1 MKITAVS
8 AVLCLAASAMAAS
21 IPQAAADVA
30 STEAS
35 IDMASS
41 NMDKRAA
48 PIDKRAHSEH
58 DVDAHKDNPKKSATA
73 NKKDEKNAA
82 EAKDDKD
89 KKAEAKD
96 DKDKKAEAKDDK
108 DKKAEAPA
116 AAPGGAVAPD
126 PHALVPQEFESP
138 LWLVQP
144 YAESVWAQATTYVI
158 SWGPNPDPDYAK
170 NIEPKSPVDIR
181 LMQGTPDKLKPIET
195 LAKGADSS
203 KNSYKWLV
211 PATLAPGKDYTIR
224 ITQGGKLD
232 TYSHYFEVVPAGDK
246 RASKSNVGA
255 PLEIPMKGDVPK
267 PLNKGPIIQPVAP
280 PNPFPADKPATAPVA
295 NNSSSPSKPAAAKPV
310 VNRAAT
316 SHEQNANIM
325 AFAMTLFGA
334 VYFL

>member
-1 MKITAVS
+1 MKITTVS

-21 IPQAAADVA
+21 IPQAAADFA

-35 IDMASS
+35 IDMTSS

-48 PIDKRAHSEH
+48 PIDKKAAPVDKKAHSEH
-58 DVDAHKDNPKKSATA
+58 GVEAHKDTPKKADSAD
-73 NKKDEKNAA
+73 KKDEKNA
-82 EAKDDKD
+82 
-89 KKAEAKD
+89 
-96 DKDKKAEAKDDK
+96 AEAKDDK

-126 PHALVPQEFESP
+126 PHALVPQEYESP

-144 YAESVWAQATTYVI
+144 YADSVWAQGTTYVI

-170 NIEPKSPVDIR
+170 KVAPKSPVEIR
-181 LMQGTPDKLKPIET
+181 LMQGAPDKLKPIET
-195 LAKGADSS
+195 LAKATDSS
-203 KNSYKWLV
+203 SNSLKWVV

-224 ITQGGKLD
+224 ITQAGKLD

-255 PLEIPMKGDVPK
+255 PLEVPKKGDVPQ
-267 PLNKGPIIQPVAP
+267 PLNKGPIYQPAAP
-280 PNPFPADKPATAPVA
+280 PNPFPAEKPAGTPIA
-295 NNSSSPSKPAAAKPV
+295 NNPASPSKPAAAKPV
-310 VNRAAT
+310 VNGAAT
-316 SHEQNANIM
+316 SHEQNANIL

>member
-35 IDMASS
+35 IDMTSS

-48 PIDKRAHSEH
+48 PIDKKAAPVDKKAHFEH
-58 DVDAHKDNPKKSATA
+58 GVEAHKDTPKKADSAD
-73 NKKDEKNAA
+73 KKDEKNA
-82 EAKDDKD
+82 
-89 KKAEAKD
+89 
-96 DKDKKAEAKDDK
+96 AEAKDDK

-126 PHALVPQEFESP
+126 PHALVPQEYESP
-138 LWLVQP
+138 LWQIP
-144 YAESVWAQATTYVI
+144 
-158 SWGPNPDPDYAK
+158 
-170 NIEPKSPVDIR
+170 PVEIR
-181 LMQGTPDKLKPIET
+181 LMQGAPDKLKPIET
-195 LAKGADSS
+195 LAKATDSS
-203 KNSYKWLV
+203 SNSLKWVV

-224 ITQGGKLD
+224 ITQAGKLD

-255 PLEIPMKGDVPK
+255 PLEVPKKGDVPQ
-267 PLNKGPIIQPVAP
+267 PLNKGPIYQPAAP
-280 PNPFPADKPATAPVA
+280 PNPFPAEKPAGTSIA
-295 NNSSSPSKPAAAKPV
+295 NNPASPSKPAAAKPV
-310 VNRAAT
+310 VNGAAT
-316 SHEQNANIM
+316 SHEQNANIL

>member
-21 IPQAAADVA
+21 IPQPAADAA

-35 IDMASS
+35 IDMTSS

-58 DVDAHKDNPKKSATA
+58 GVEAHKATSKKSATA
-73 NKKDEKNAA
+73 DKKVEKNAV
-82 EAKDDKD
+82 EAKDDRD
-89 KKAEAKD
+89 KKT
-96 DKDKKAEAKDDK
+96 
-108 DKKAEAPA
+108 EAPA

-126 PHALVPQEFESP
+126 PHALVPKEFESP

-144 YAESVWAQATTYVI
+144 YAESVWAQATNYVI

-170 NIEPKSPVDIR
+170 NIESKSPVEIR
-181 LMQGTPDKLKPIET
+181 LMQGAPDKLKPIET

-203 KNSYKWLV
+203 ENSYQWLV
-211 PATLAPGKDYTIR
+211 PTTLAPGKDYTIR
-224 ITQGGKLD
+224 ITQEGKLD

-246 RASKSNVGA
+246 RASKSNVGL
-255 PLEIPMKGDVPK
+255 PLEMPRKGDTPK
-267 PLNKGPIIQPVAP
+267 PLNKGSIIQPAAPPNPFPADRPAAP
-280 PNPFPADKPATAPVA
+280 PNPFPADKSAGA

-316 SHEQNANIM
+316 SYEQNANIM

>member
-1 MKITAVS
+1 MKITSVS
-8 AVLCLAASAMAAS
+8 AVLCLVASAMAAS
-21 IPQAAADVA
+21 IPQPAVDAASAEV
-30 STEAS
+30 S
-35 IDMASS
+35 I

-48 PIDKRAHSEH
+48 SSDKKAHSEH
-58 DVDAHKDNPKKSATA
+58 DAEAHKGTSKKSATTD
-73 NKKDEKNAA
+73 KKDEKNAA

-89 KKAEAKD
+89 E
-96 DKDKKAEAKDDK
+96 
-108 DKKAEAPA
+108 KAEAPA
-116 AAPGGAVAPD
+116 AAVPGGAVAPD
-126 PHALVPQEFESP
+126 PHAIVPKEYESP

-144 YAESVWAQATTYVI
+144 YAQSVWAQATTYVI

-170 NIEPKSPVDIR
+170 NIEPKSPVEIR
-181 LMQGTPDKLKPIET
+181 LMQGAPDKLKPVET
-195 LAKGADSS
+195 LVKKTDSS
-203 KNSYKWLV
+203 KNSYQWLV

-224 ITQGGKLD
+224 ITQDGKLD

-255 PLEIPMKGDVPK
+255 PLEMPRKGDNPK
-267 PLNKGPIIQPVAP
+267 PLNKGPIIQPAAP
-280 PNPFPADKPATAPVA
+280 PNPFPADKPAATPVA